1 MKIPVI
7 AHNDLIQKNLM
18 VLPEAIH
25 KLKRLLYSEDT
36 INKESIIKTLNLIMK
51 VVLINNNIFFKS
63 YEEIFHNFAKLY
75 DIEEFDIA
83 KHLNMQKEKD
93 YDLINYAKK
102 VIEILINY

>member
-83 KHLNMQKEKD
+83 KHLNMQKRKR
-93 YDLINYAKK
+93 L
-102 VIEILINY
+102 